1 MGTFNPSVLE
11 VLLPSCCVAT
21 CQSCP
26 SPSDVQQYKVLF
38 SPSPTHC
45 NWSSSSIDCLKAV
58 WHSKKLRS
66 YPLASAKLINIIL
79 GKLSTQLPL
88 VSVLPQDWHTSL
100 HLHRQLTAMKIWH
113 NIILLSQVL
122 LNYTTSIYLIPFVV
136 TQMATFWNSSCSMTP
151 SSHRFSQDKKSKNSK
166 SSAAFAQGFALAQ
179 CFLPQSLPNVR
190 MFGERTFHSLPQT
203 KQHRNKWAVKGER
216 LQSSHLEHT
225 VMRGSWLQYRLPTVG
240 QLSQPKYV
248 SLEPDKGG
256 NTMGVLLLFIFY
268 FTKILWYFEFGWQH
282 LEKKYSKQ
290 SPGLYFPFFSKK
302 LM

>member
-1 MGTFNPSVLE
+1 
-11 VLLPSCCVAT
+11 
-21 CQSCP
+21 
-26 SPSDVQQYKVLF
+26 
-38 SPSPTHC
+38 
-45 NWSSSSIDCLKAV
+45 
-58 WHSKKLRS
+58 
-66 YPLASAKLINIIL
+66 
-79 GKLSTQLPL
+79 
-88 VSVLPQDWHTSL
+88 
-100 HLHRQLTAMKIWH
+100 MKIWH
-113 NIILLSQVL
+113 NTILLSQVL
-122 LNYTTSIYLIPFVV
+122 LNYTTLIYLIPFVV

-166 SSAAFAQGFALAQ
+166 SSAAFAQGFALARR
-179 CFLPQSLPNVR
+179 FLPQSLPNVR

-248 SLEPDKGG
+248 SLEPAKGG

-282 LEKKYSKQ
+282 LEKKIFETITRFI
-290 SPGLYFPFFSKK
+290 FPLLFKETNVKNSIALACRHLSSRQLQLKRITAAI
-302 LM
+302 